1 MPQTYEPPG
10 AFYFEVTVLGSPK
23 SPWPRTDVD
32 GSFQEISGIDRE
44 LEVQPLPEGGENRF
58 THQLPKRGRHPN
70 LVLKRGLVPGT
81 SALANWAE
89 ATVGSEF
96 SKPIEPRTL
105 LVTLLSAEDKLIV
118 WTFTNAYP
126 VKWSTAGFKAN
137 DSAIA
142 VETLEMAYASVKRE
156 IKDNG

>member
-1 MPQTYEPPG
+1 MTQTYEPPG
-10 AFYFEVTVLGSPK
+10 AFYFEVTVLDSSTSP
-23 SPWPRTDVD
+23 SQGTDVD

-44 LEVQPLPEGGENRF
+44 LEVQPLAEGGENRF
-58 THQLPKRGRHPN
+58 AHQLPRRGRHPN
-70 LVLKRGLVPGT
+70 LVLRRGVVPGT
-81 SALANWAE
+81 SSLANWAE
-89 ATVGSEF
+89 ATIGSEF

-105 LVTLLSAEDKLIV
+105 LVTLLSAQDKRIV
-118 WTFTNAYP
+118 WTFSNAYP

-142 VETLEMAYASVKRE
+142 VETLEMAYASVTRE